1 VSVRDRLSSTT
12 FVLGGA
18 VALLGANVFPLVGVV
33 VWGWSLWSL
42 LVVYWVEAFSTIVL
56 AAVKT
61 LFAERGSP
69 GLSGQIE
76 PLHELRAK
84 RGSWNVRDTWPPIYP
99 RNVPFALSMLGVWSV
114 TVLPLSVLYW
124 LAADPPV
131 TFSLDLVLGLGAL
144 VVAQVVDFVFEYIGT
159 EEYAEVSAQEIVRTP
174 AQLTVLVL
182 SLGLFAAGGRTG
194 GLLILVGVV
203 LAKTTASLYRF
214 YVEHIGAPIFGL
226 ELGDRLVGDEDVS
239 EPPPEL
245 DLPEAEVKARVPVSP
260 KSVILGSIWSIAF
273 GFATRLGLGAV
284 AFLGLGLVSR
294 EPVWIAGGLFAISL
308 LVVARVFSYFFR
320 YGTIEYQRRGDTLVA
335 YDTLLDAPQWI
346 VTVDPFTEFSVKNA
360 IADRL
365 LGTGTLTISGVESV
379 DRNDVQLGPVADIDR
394 VVDTLDIPVR
404 ETERPERDPAVI
416 GAASVLLLCFVAVPV
431 GLFFTSR
438 VSDAMAGALTVV
450 FGPFLLLP
458 IGVLLWAAL
467 SRI

>member
-1 VSVRDRLSSTT
+1 MSLNDRISSTT
-12 FVLGGA
+12 FVLSGA
-18 VALLGANVFPLVGVV
+18 IVVLGANLLPLVGVV
-33 VWGWSLWSL
+33 AWGWSLWSL
-42 LVVYWVEAFSTIVL
+42 LVVYWSEAFSTIVL

-69 GLSGQIE
+69 GISGQIE
-76 PLHELRAK
+76 PLHELREK
-84 RGSWNVRDTWPPIYP
+84 RGGWTVRESWPPVYP
-99 RNVPFALSMLGVWSV
+99 RNIPFALSMLGVWSV

-124 LAADPPV
+124 LVADPLI
-131 TFSLDLVLGLGAL
+131 TFSLDLILGLGAL
-144 VVAQVVDFVFEYIGT
+144 VAAQVVDFVFEYIAT
-159 EEYAEVSAQEIVRTP
+159 EEYTEVSAQEIMRTP
-174 AQLTVLVL
+174 AQLTVILL
-182 SLGLFAAGGRTG
+182 SVGLFAAGGRTG

-214 YVEHIGAPIFGL
+214 FVEHIGTPMLGV
-226 ELGDRLVGDEDVS
+226 GDRLVDDENFS

-245 DLPEAEVKARVPVSP
+245 ELPVAEVQTRVSVSA
-260 KSVILGSIWSIAF
+260 KSVLLGSIWSIAF
-273 GFATRLGLGAV
+273 GFATRLGLGVLAFSGLAV
-284 AFLGLGLVSR
+284 ISR
-294 EPVWIAGGLFAISL
+294 EPLWIAGGLFAISV

-335 YDTLLDAPQWI
+335 YDTLLEAPQWT
-346 VTVDPFTEFSVKNA
+346 VTVDPFTDFSVKNA

-379 DRNDVQLGPVADIDR
+379 DRDDVQLGPVTDIDR
-394 VVDTLDIPVR
+394 VVDTLDLPVD
-404 ETERPERDPAVI
+404 ETTRPERDLAVM
-416 GAASVLLLCFVAVPV
+416 AAATVLMLCFVAVPV

-438 VSDAMAGALTVV
+438 VSDAMAGALTVL

>member
-1 VSVRDRLSSTT
+1 LSDRLSSTT
-12 FVLGGA
+12 FVLGDA
-18 VALLGANVFPLVGVV
+18 VVVLGANLLPLVGVV
-33 VWGWSLWSL
+33 AWGWSLWSL
-42 LVVYWVEAFSTIVL
+42 LVVYWFEAFSTIVL

-69 GLSGQIE
+69 DISGQIE
-76 PLHELRAK
+76 PLHELREK
-84 RGSWNVRDTWPPIYP
+84 RGGWTVRESWPPIYP
-99 RNVPFALSMLGVWSV
+99 RNIPFALSMLGVWSV

-124 LAADPPV
+124 LAADPLV
-131 TFSLDLVLGLGAL
+131 AFSLDLVLGLGAL

-159 EEYAEVSAQEIVRTP
+159 EEYAEVSAREIMRTP
-174 AQLTVLVL
+174 AQLTVILL

-214 YVEHIGAPIFGL
+214 FAERIGTPILG
-226 ELGDRLVGDEDVS
+226 LGDRLVADENFS

-245 DLPEAEVKARVPVSP
+245 ELPDAEVQARVSVSTR
-260 KSVILGSIWSIAF
+260 SVFLGSIWSIAF
-273 GFATRLGLGAV
+273 GFANRLGLGVLAFSGLAV
-284 AFLGLGLVSR
+284 ISR
-294 EPVWIAGGLFAISL
+294 EPLWIVGGLFAIS
-308 LVVARVFSYFFR
+308 VIVAARVLGYFFR

-335 YDTLLDAPQWI
+335 YDTLLEAPQWT

-379 DRNDVQLGPVADIDR
+379 DGDDVQLGPVTDLDR
-394 VVDTLDIPVR
+394 VVDTLDLPVE
-404 ETERPERDPAVI
+404 ETTRPERDPAVI
-416 GAASVLLLCFVAVPV
+416 GAASVLMLCFVAVPV

-438 VSDAMAGALTVV
+438 ISDTMAGALALV

-458 IGVLLWAAL
+458 VGVLLWAAL

>member
-1 VSVRDRLSSTT
+1 MTLRDRISSWT

-18 VALLGANVFPLVGVV
+18 TALLGANLLPLVGVV
-33 VWGWSLWSL
+33 ALGWSLWSL
-42 LVVYWVEAFSTIVL
+42 LVVYWVEAFSTVVL

-76 PLHELRAK
+76 PLHELREK
-84 RGSWNVRDTWPPIYP
+84 RGGWKVREEWPPIYP

-124 LAADPPV
+124 LSAAPPTV
-131 TFSLDLVLGLGAL
+131 VSLDLFLGLGAL

-159 EEYAEVSAQEIVRTP
+159 EEYTEVSAQEIVRTP
-174 AQLTVLVL
+174 AQLTVMLL
-182 SLGLFAAGGRTG
+182 SLGLFAAGDRTG

-203 LAKTTASLYRF
+203 LAKTAASLYRF
-214 YVEHIGAPIFGL
+214 YVEHLGTPLLG
-226 ELGDRLVGDEDVS
+226 LGDRLVDDEDLS

-245 DLPEAEVKARVPVSP
+245 DPPESEVQARVAVSAT
-260 KSVILGSIWSIAF
+260 SVLLGSIWSIAF
-273 GFATRLGLGAV
+273 GFANRLGLGVLA
-284 AFLGLGLVSR
+284 LSGLAIISR
-294 EPVWIAGGLFAISL
+294 EPLWITAGLFAIG
-308 LVVARVFSYFFR
+308 VIAVARVLSYLFR

-335 YDTLLDAPQWI
+335 YDTLLDAPQWV
-346 VTVDPFTEFSVKNA
+346 VTVGPFTEFSVKNA

-379 DRNDVQLGPVADIDR
+379 DRDDVQLGPVTDIDR
-394 VVDTLDIPVR
+394 VVDTLDLPVR

-416 GAASVLLLCFVAVPV
+416 GAASVLMLCFVAVPV

-438 VSDAMAGALTVV
+438 VSDAMAGALTIV

-458 IGVLLWAAL
+458 VGVLLWAAF